1 MSEPATPANKNIES
15 KILIETKTYEISLDK
30 DEYSL
35 TLNLYKNNIIQ
46 FKLLQKDTIASSF
59 FTEEFNLETINKLS
73 FCFCQTLN
81 EIFLFYDKILQ
92 KKKLKVIFL
101 KEKNLMI
108 LNFKNIINLDEEVEA
123 NIELKE
129 IKLNKEEIF
138 NLLVNEVILLKKK
151 EKNKNNDSINENFI
165 NHLKAEINSKEQ
177 KIVELEKKIEEM
189 NKNYESKIKKL
200 EEKIEILLEDY
211 EKRKKNRK

>member
-1 MSEPATPANKNIES
+1 MSEPATPANKNKES
-15 KILIETKTYEISLDK
+15 KILIETKTYEISVDI
-30 DEYSL
+30 

-138 NLLVNEVILLKKK
+138 NLLVNEEILLKKK
-151 EKNKNNDSINENFI
+151 
-165 NHLKAEINSKEQ
+165 
-177 KIVELEKKIEEM
+177 KKI
-189 NKNYESKIKKL
+189 KIMIQLMK
-200 EEKIEILLEDY
+200 ILLII
-211 EKRKKNRK
+211 